1 MPTIHLNMM
10 KLEGDRKRCFYPIAT
25 IFSPHNHR
33 ITKLIGVLV
42 DNTIKFR
49 LYHCRCT
56 YDHTILNE
64 RTLALSSHLRCQLVI
79 VFSKLLNIIGVCN
92 ITRINS
98 PFAIVHNNIDG
109 NAVIFEKFVF
119 SGQKI
124 ELVHVTCSLPY
135 TPTQQSIEFSTRF
148 SAHFQHFAHIKRL
161 SQCHHRHR
169 RRHPKLK
176 RLTP

>member
-33 ITKLIGVLV
+33 IAKLIGILV

-49 LYHCRCT
+49 LNHCRCT
-56 YDHTILNE
+56 NDHTILNE
-64 RTLALSSHLRCQLVI
+64 RTLTLSSHLRCQLVI

-119 SGQKI
+119 FGQKI
-124 ELVHVTCSLPY
+124 ELVHVACSLSD
-135 TPTQQSIEFSTRF
+135 TPTQQSVEFYTTSFTHIQHLCNIDLN
-148 SAHFQHFAHIKRL
+148 SATLLQI
-161 SQCHHRHR
+161 
-169 RRHPKLK
+169 
-176 RLTP
+176 